1 MIRTLLFLSL
11 STYFT
16 KAQLSLPN
24 PPFLPPGADAGAEPS
39 NSTSRSPNLQWST
52 LLGDALYFYEAQ
64 RSGKLPD
71 NKRVDWRNDSAVND
85 GDDVGLD
92 LSGGYYDA
100 GDYIK
105 ATYPLSFSLMSI
117 CWGAL
122 DFGQGYEMANQ
133 TAYLDDMLRWGLDW
147 LIKAILGPYIA
158 HKAHPSDDTLY
169 VLVGDAD
176 TDNAYWGGD
185 ENIPTPRISYQV
197 NASQPGTDA
206 FAGASAAFS
215 ACSSLYSN
223 RTFGDT
229 GSLSLHNSTYA
240 KTLLSHASS
249 LYDVAVH
256 ASGGQQVYQKSV
268 PAVADAYG
276 SSSYED
282 ELTMAALFLSWAK
295 NDDSLFDEAKDYY
308 DEFSLGDDL
317 RGVFNWD
324 SKVPAL
330 PILFAQVS
338 NATGHGDTNSWT
350 QKSENI
356 LDGILDGDNGAALT
370 KGGLLYYDGDSDSC
384 SLNPALNAA
393 MLMAKYAPLASD
405 KQRQRYIEYSNQ
417 QLNYTLGDNPMSV
430 PYIVGINPNA
440 PKNPHSAMASGGNDI
455 ENIDNSP
462 EEEAYVLYGALVGGP
477 DKLDGFFDIRR
488 DWPQTEVA
496 LDYNAPLLTL
506 AAYHVQ
512 ADDNDPYY
520 VALKEGDARR
530 PRGAP
535 CDEAITDGCS
545 AKMSKGGI
553 IAMAVCV
560 GVTGLVVLGLFATWF
575 FFAWTS

>member
-1 MIRTLLFLSL
+1 MIRTLFFLILSL
-11 STYFT
+11 TLAR
-16 KAQLSLPN
+16 AQLSLPD
-24 PPFLPPGADAGAEPS
+24 PPFLPPNASAGTEPS
-39 NSTSRSPNLQWST
+39 NSSSRSPNVQWST
-52 LLGDALYFYEAQ
+52 LLGDVLYFYEAQ

-71 NKRVDWRNDSAVND
+71 TNRVEWRNDSALDDGEDVN
-85 GDDVGLD
+85 LD

-147 LIKAILGPYIA
+147 LIKA
-158 HKAHPSDDTLY
+158 HPSDDTLY

-176 TDNAYWGGD
+176 TDDAYWGGD
-185 ENIPTPRISYQV
+185 ENIPTPRVSYQV
-197 NASQPGTDA
+197 NASDPGTDA
-206 FAGASAAFS
+206 FAQASAAFS

-229 GSLSLHNSTYA
+229 GTLSLHNSSYA
-240 KTLLSHASS
+240 NTLLDHASK

-256 ASGGQQVYQKSV
+256 AQGGQRVYSDVV
-268 PAVADAYG
+268 PEVADAYG
-276 SSSYED
+276 SSGFED

-295 NDDSLFDEAKDYY
+295 GDDSLFDEARDYWNEY
-308 DEFSLGDDL
+308 DLGNNL

-324 SKVPAL
+324 SKIPGL
-330 PILFAQVS
+330 TILFAQVS
-338 NATGHGDTNSWT
+338 NASGHGNTNDWT
-350 QKSENI
+350 QSSENF
-356 LDGILDGDNGAALT
+356 LDGILDNKNGAELT

-393 MLMAKYAPLASD
+393 MLLVKYAPLASD
-405 KQRQRYIEYSNQ
+405 SQRKRYLDYSNQ
-417 QLNYTLGDNPMSV
+417 QLNYTLGNNPMSI
-430 PYIVGINPNA
+430 PYVVGINPNA

-455 ENIDNSP
+455 ENIDTSP
-462 EEEAYVLYGALVGGP
+462 EQEAYVLYGALVGGP

-512 ADDNDPYY
+512 SDENDPYY
-520 VALKEGDARR
+520 VTLEEGAAVR

-535 CDEAITDGCS
+535 CDAAITDGCS

-560 GVTGLVVLGLFATWF
+560 GVTGLFVLGLFATWF
-575 FFAWTS
+575 YLSWTW